1 MKDEMMPPFLFG
13 VFSYIGTSPKLV
25 PYQEGCCRVCN
36 VVVVVYLL
44 SVRLGVLKSDLNI
57 LYYQFLLHPAFSC
70 QAILPI
76 IVCKTLPIE
85 DGTFAVDI
93 HKIKTDAN
101 LFPTSIVIYII
112 WRHRKQIE
120 STITGFS
127 INIFVLNEYL
137 YFFYL

>member
-1 MKDEMMPPFLFG
+1 MLE
-13 VFSYIGTSPKLV
+13 
-25 PYQEGCCRVCN
+25 
-36 VVVVVYLL
+36 YLY
-44 SVRLGVLKSDLNI
+44 I
-57 LYYQFLLHPAFSC
+57 LYYQFLFIQHFSC

-101 LFPTSIVIYII
+101 LFPTSTVIYII

-120 STITGFS
+120 KTITDFS
-127 INIFVLNEYL
+127 FNIYVLNEDL